1 MNNKVTAMH
10 NNYVLF
16 QTMTHANNDSKLN
29 YLKIAYPGERIHLKG
44 DVFLTSTTE
53 GVVVAVRQGI
63 ISLFFVLLLGRGER
77 VLRQGIENVRG
88 KQLLLCLT

>member
-1 MNNKVTAMH
+1 MNDKVTAMS
-10 NNYVLF
+10 NNCVLF

-29 YLKIAYPGERIHLKG
+29 YLKIANPGDRIHLKG
-44 DVFLTSTTE
+44 DVFLTFTR
-53 GVVVAVRQGI
+53 GVAAVRQGV
-63 ISLFFVLLLGRGER
+63 ISLFFALLLGRGER